1 MCYIIHYRDLVFMVN
16 ALCSACTL
24 VIVSYTC
31 ITWLVSWSS
40 RIQQETGFSESLTR
54 EKCLPLVLKNSGK
67 NSLYFQTDD
76 ALAINIIFPSSI
88 GKIWN
93 IIVNAICRY
102 FTISF
107 RYSFSS
113 DKTLYFYIS

>member
-40 RIQQETGFSESLTR
+40 RIQQETGFSESLSYKGKMFATSI
-54 EKCLPLVLKNSGK
+54 EKFWKK
-67 NSLYFQTDD
+67 FF
-76 ALAINIIFPSSI
+76 IFSD
-88 GKIWN
+88 GW
-93 IIVNAICRY
+93 C
-102 FTISF
+102 
-107 RYSFSS
+107 FSH
-113 DKTLYFYIS
+113 